1 MVAVKQKKEEKVNR
15 SCHAKIL
22 ISPSEFYFFNRLNSG
37 SNCNPLTNKGH
48 ECQETIPP
56 KIDSMQTLAVHLERK
71 DYSWT
76 LFPSP
81 VYHTRHAKRL
91 RHKITSASAKFMIFL
106 RPGYA
111 WVIIDI
117 EVKYRY
123 SNLPLSSKW
132 CSLFTTEIVTRY
144 VDKTVCSLRRGKRT
158 SKKANLDLNDLR

>member
-37 SNCNPLTNKGH
+37 SKQFHPLTNKGH
-48 ECQETIPP
+48 VCQETIPP

-91 RHKITSASAKFMIFL
+91 GHKITSASAKFMIFL

-111 WVIIDI
+111 WVIINSYWSKI
-117 EVKYRY
+117 PEQQSSTSFEMIFAFHYRN
-123 SNLPLSSKW
+123 S
-132 CSLFTTEIVTRY
+132 FT
-144 VDKTVCSLRRGKRT
+144 
-158 SKKANLDLNDLR
+158 

>member
-37 SNCNPLTNKGH
+37 SKQFHPLTNKGH
-48 ECQETIPP
+48 VCQKTIPP

-91 RHKITSASAKFMIFL
+91 GHKITSASAKFMIFL

-111 WVIIDI
+111 WVIINSYWSKI
-117 EVKYRY
+117 PEQPSSTSFEMIFAFHYRN
-123 SNLPLSSKW
+123 S
-132 CSLFTTEIVTRY
+132 FT
-144 VDKTVCSLRRGKRT
+144 
-158 SKKANLDLNDLR
+158 